1 MNVASPNTESIPHLC
16 HSAVLSSLPS
26 VSHHSLF
33 SSYAIVLNYC
43 FMIKNTKTLDFYHS
57 NDINIYHDEHNN
69 RTHDMSGL
77 VSDGFGEEF
86 SLLDVVYSREVEFLL
101 NKV

>member
-43 FMIKNTKTLDFYHS
+43 FMIKNTKTLDFYHA
-57 NDINIYHDEHNN
+57 NEKQCGNKCHTGYTYIINS
-69 RTHDMSGL
+69 TT
-77 VSDGFGEEF
+77 FA
-86 SLLDVVYSREVEFLL
+86 
-101 NKV
+101 KVFK